1 MQDGTK
7 HTPKQA
13 AVAKK
18 PALFSERE
26 LAALERGNHG
36 PMKGTVARLIES
48 VRAAREESEE
58 RGWRLTEL
66 ETQVVREKEERDN
79 VSRRSTARTLLVV
92 ACDGYTEVF
101 ADHAV
106 SLKVVNLLPW
116 DDGHEMMLNEKS
128 HWAEIW
134 SPGKVRATVLPNY
147 LKAPNLMLP
156 EDVARAVEWEQRERI
171 GKAVVALNRELDE
184 IRRKNRALDAAAKA
198 GVSTGKDS
206 P

>member
-1 MQDGTK
+1 MVDGSTG
-7 HTPKQA
+7 TPKQA
-13 AVAKK
+13 AKSKK
-18 PALFSERE
+18 PAPMSDRE

-36 PMKGTVARLIES
+36 PMKVTIARLIES

-66 ETQVVREKEERDN
+66 ETQVAREKEERDN
-79 VSRRSTARTLLVV
+79 VARRSTARALLVV

-101 ADHAV
+101 ADQTV

-116 DDGHEMMLNEKS
+116 EDGHEMMLNEKS

-134 SPGKVRATVLPNY
+134 SPGRVRTTVLPHY

-156 EDVARAVEWEQRERI
+156 EDVSRALEWEQRERI
-171 GKAVVALNRELDE
+171 GKAVVALTKELDE

-198 GVSTGKDS
+198 KAEAT